1 MRRVFWLVAAALLLA
16 GCTGEKGIVEKEGYQ
31 LDTRRQA
38 QAAYPRIKVL
48 VIHYTA
54 DDFDSSLATLTD
66 KQVSSH
72 YLVPAVPPRYNG
84 KPRIWQLV
92 PEQELAWHAGISA
105 WRGATRL
112 NDTSIGIELENRG
125 WQKSAGVKYF
135 APFEPAQIQAL
146 IPLAKDIIARYY
158 IKPENVVAHADIAPQ
173 RKDDPGPLFPWKQL
187 AQQGI
192 GAWPDAQRVN
202 FYLAGR
208 APHTPVETASL
219 LELLAR
225 YGYDVKPDMT
235 PREQRRVIMAFQMH
249 FRPTLYN
256 GEADAE
262 TQAIAERYR
271 YFRQEKKRAETLF
284 LSSFTFINRHE
295 GNISQAKVC

>member
-38 QAAYPRIKVL
+38 QAAYPRIKVP

-146 IPLAKDIIARYY
+146 IPLAKDIIARYH

-173 RKDDPGPLFPWKQL
+173 RKDDPGPLFPWQQL

-208 APHTPVETASL
+208 APHTPVDTASL

-262 TQAIAERYR
+262 TQAIAEALL
-271 YFRQEKKRAETLF
+271 EKY
-284 LSSFTFINRHE
+284 
-295 GNISQAKVC
+295 GQD

>member
-146 IPLAKDIIARYY
+146 IPLAKDIIARYH

-173 RKDDPGPLFPWKQL
+173 RKDDPGPLFL
-187 AQQGI
+187 AATGT
-192 GAWPDAQRVN
+192 
-202 FYLAGR
+202 AGDWCM
-208 APHTPVETASL
+208 AGCAAG
-219 LELLAR
+219 ELLPCRAR
-225 YGYDVKPDMT
+225 ATHTGRD
-235 PREQRRVIMAFQMH
+235 RVIAGAFGA
-249 FRPTLYN
+249 LW
-256 GEADAE
+256 
-262 TQAIAERYR
+262 
-271 YFRQEKKRAETLF
+271 L
-284 LSSFTFINRHE
+284 
-295 GNISQAKVC
+295 

>member
-1 MRRVFWLVAAALLLA
+1 MRRVFWLIAAALLLA
-16 GCTGEKGIVEKEGYQ
+16 GCAGEKGIVEKEGYQ

-146 IPLAKDIIARYY
+146 IPLAKDIIARYH

-173 RKDDPGPLFPWKQL
+173 RKDDPGPLFPWQQL

-208 APHTPVETASL
+208 APHTPVDTASL

-256 GEADAE
+256 GKADAE
-262 TQAIAERYR
+262 TQAIAEALLEKYGQDYR
-271 YFRQEKKRAETLF
+271 GSLPWSR
-284 LSSFTFINRHE
+284 
-295 GNISQAKVC
+295 SQAAVFSIPSSRVRTG

>member
-1 MRRVFWLVAAALLLA
+1 MRRVFWLIAVALLLA
-16 GCTGEKGIVEKEGYQ
+16 GCAGEKGIVEKEGYQ

-146 IPLAKDIIARYY
+146 IPLAKDIIARYH

-173 RKDDPGPLFPWKQL
+173 RKDDPGPLFPWQQL

-208 APHTPVETASL
+208 APHTPVDTASL

-262 TQAIAERYR
+262 TQAIAERCWRNTGRISAAVFRGRAARRQFSR
-271 YFRQEKKRAETLF
+271 YL
-284 LSSFTFINRHE
+284 HP
-295 GNISQAKVC
+295 G